1 MNAHGPVATVTVAPG
16 STAAELAAQVAT
28 LPEGAMLVGI
38 FGDTTIILAYG
49 PADDVASDRDVL
61 AAVVAALV
69 PDTWNGW
76 TGAPTSPVIHRPA
89 L

>member
-1 MNAHGPVATVTVAPG
+1 
-16 STAAELAAQVAT
+16 
-28 LPEGAMLVGI
+28 MLVGI

-69 PDTWNGW
+69 PDTWNDWRG
-76 TGAPTSPVIHRPA
+76 TPMPPGTTAS

>member
-1 MNAHGPVATVTVAPG
+1 MAPG
-16 STAAELAAQVAT
+16 TTAAELAAQVAT

-38 FGDTTIILAYG
+38 FGDTTIILVYG

-76 TGAPTSPVIHRPA
+76 TGAPTSPAIHRPA
-89 L
+89 M